1 MVYLDFFSS
10 KQICP
15 KITLVLGMA
24 SSNKSIYSALA
35 ANLLIAVTKF
45 IAGIISNSAA
55 MIAEGVH
62 SLVDT
67 ANQLL
72 LLLGLH
78 QSKKKPDARHPF
90 GYGKE
95 LYFYSFIVSI
105 LIFGLGGG
113 VSIYQGITHIIHP
126 DMPGNPTWSYVV
138 LCSSVV
144 FEGTSFIISA
154 KEFNKLRGDQ
164 TWWQAI
170 TNSKD
175 PSTFLV
181 LFEDGAAVIGLFI
194 VMICLFVGHRYHL
207 NYLDGVASLLV
218 GLLLIGVSII
228 LARESRSL
236 LMGEGI
242 RKETKARI
250 TQIVEHDADVLKLM
264 HILSTYQSPSEI
276 LLMLIV
282 AFKPNLDT
290 GQINEAISRIRNR
303 VKDEYNLIHFVI
315 IQPDIYTDKIDPNV
329 QTYI

>member
-1 MVYLDFFSS
+1 MRIRFY
-10 KQICP
+10 C
-15 KITLVLGMA
+15 MA
-24 SSNKSIYSALA
+24 SSNRSIYSALA
-35 ANLLIAVTKF
+35 ANLLIAITKF
-45 IAGIISNSAA
+45 IAGFISNSAA
-55 MIAEGVH
+55 MLSEGVH
-62 SLVDT
+62 SVVDT

-72 LLLGLH
+72 LLFGLH
-78 QSKKKPDARHPF
+78 QSKKKPDTRHPF

-113 VSIYQGITHIIHP
+113 ISVYQGITHIIHP
-126 DMPGNPTWSYVV
+126 DMPGNPIWSYVV
-138 LCSSVV
+138 LCLSVV
-144 FEGTSFIISA
+144 FEGTSFVISA

-194 VMICLFVGHRYHL
+194 VMICLFLGHRYHL
-207 NYLDGVASLLV
+207 DYLDGVASLLV
-218 GLLLIGVSII
+218 GLLLVGVSII

-242 RKETKARI
+242 SKQTKVRI
-250 TQIVEHDADVLKLM
+250 EEIVEEDADVLKLM

-282 AFKPNLDT
+282 AFKSNLNTDE
-290 GQINEAISRIRNR
+290 INEAISRIRNR
-303 VKDEYNLIHFVI
+303 VKDEYGLIHFVI
-315 IQPDIYTDKIDPNV
+315 IQPEVYMDKISPNV

>member
-1 MVYLDFFSS
+1 
-10 KQICP
+10 
-15 KITLVLGMA
+15 MA

-35 ANLLIAVTKF
+35 ANLLIAITKF
-45 IAGIISNSAA
+45 IAGIVSNSAA

-62 SLVDT
+62 SVVDT

-72 LLLGLH
+72 LLLGVH
-78 QSKKKPDARHPF
+78 QSKKKPDALHPF

-113 VSIYQGITHIIHP
+113 VSIYQGIVHIIHP
-126 DMPGNPTWSYVV
+126 DVPGNPTWSYVV
-138 LCSSVV
+138 LCTSVI
-144 FEGTSFIISA
+144 FEGSSLIIAA
-154 KEFNKLRGDQ
+154 KEFNKLRGNQ

-170 TNSKD
+170 TRSKD

-194 VMICLFVGHRYHL
+194 VATCLFLGHKFHL
-207 NYLDGVASLLV
+207 DYLDGVASLLV
-218 GLLLIGVSII
+218 GLLLIGVSLI

-242 RKETKARI
+242 GKDTKARI
-250 TQIVEHDADVLKLM
+250 TEIVGQDTDVLKLM

-276 LLMLIV
+276 VLMLIV

-290 GQINEAISRIRNR
+290 ARINEAISRIRNR
-303 VKDEYNLIHFVI
+303 VKDEYSLIHFVI
-315 IQPDIYTDKIDPNV
+315 IQPETFMDRVNPDV